1 MIIQHV
7 CEELADVM
15 NYCILMANKLGVDM
29 EEILLMKLEQNK
41 KKYPVEKCK
50 ASSKKY
56 TELINKGMLDVER
69 LQFLDLYSFELR
81 LDYFEKIL
89 EFTSSSYSFYWLEAV
104 LNLMIYKDA
113 IEFDE
118 ILDEM
123 ISLAYEDV
131 VEKGYHLGP
140 LIHQKRTNALENA
153 ILSIQKYLPENCSKQ
168 EIIICVKQHDEDLK
182 EYKKLLIMQTPY
194 RLLSSFLVD
203 VGGNDPIWNR
213 PKDIIET
220 IKDYNEKYRLPYII
234 ENDRGLKR
242 RVIVQPE
249 WKDFL
254 MTNYRVI
261 TEWVHD
267 EKIKYLEKRKIEE

>member
-1 MIIQHV
+1 
-7 CEELADVM
+7 
-15 NYCILMANKLGVDM
+15 
-29 EEILLMKLEQNK
+29 
-41 KKYPVEKCK
+41 
-50 ASSKKY
+50 
-56 TELINKGMLDVER
+56 MLDVER

-89 EFTSSSYSFYWLEAV
+89 EFTSSSYSFYWLEAI
-104 LNLMIYKDA
+104 LNLMIYKDT

-123 ISLAYEDV
+123 ISLSYEDV

-168 EIIICVKQHDEDLK
+168 EIIICVKQHDEALK

-213 PKDIIET
+213 PKDIIE
-220 IKDYNEKYRLPYII
+220 
-234 ENDRGLKR
+234 NDRGLKR
-242 RVIVQPE
+242 RVVVQPE
-249 WKDFL
+249 WRDFL

-261 TEWVHD
+261 MEWVHD
-267 EKIKYLEKRKIEE
+267 EKIKYLEKRKIEESAS

>member
-1 MIIQHV
+1 
-7 CEELADVM
+7 
-15 NYCILMANKLGVDM
+15 
-29 EEILLMKLEQNK
+29 
-41 KKYPVEKCK
+41 
-50 ASSKKY
+50 
-56 TELINKGMLDVER
+56 MLDVER

-104 LNLMIYKDA
+104 LNLMIYRDT

-123 ISLAYEDV
+123 ISLAYDDV

-153 ILSIQKYLPENCSKQ
+153 ILSIQKYLPKNCSKQ
-168 EIIICVKQHDEDLK
+168 EIIICVKQHDEALK

-194 RLLSSFLVD
+194 RLLSSFFVD

-220 IKDYNEKYRLPYII
+220 IKDIPISLIAYGSNDHCLTISVHTTDKNKVIRLLSQQFF
-234 ENDRGLKR
+234 RQLSA
-242 RVIVQPE
+242 
-249 WKDFL
+249 
-254 MTNYRVI
+254 
-261 TEWVHD
+261 
-267 EKIKYLEKRKIEE
+267 

>member
-1 MIIQHV
+1 
-7 CEELADVM
+7 
-15 NYCILMANKLGVDM
+15 
-29 EEILLMKLEQNK
+29 
-41 KKYPVEKCK
+41 
-50 ASSKKY
+50 
-56 TELINKGMLDVER
+56 MLDVER

-104 LNLMIYKDA
+104 LNLMIYKDT

-203 VGGNDPIWNR
+203 VGGNNPIWNR

-220 IKDYNEKYRLPYII
+220 IKDIPISLIAYGSNDHCLTISVHTTDKNKVIRLLSQQFF
-234 ENDRGLKR
+234 RQLSA
-242 RVIVQPE
+242 
-249 WKDFL
+249 
-254 MTNYRVI
+254 
-261 TEWVHD
+261 
-267 EKIKYLEKRKIEE
+267 

>member
-1 MIIQHV
+1 
-7 CEELADVM
+7 
-15 NYCILMANKLGVDM
+15 
-29 EEILLMKLEQNK
+29 
-41 KKYPVEKCK
+41 
-50 ASSKKY
+50 
-56 TELINKGMLDVER
+56 MLDVER

-104 LNLMIYKDA
+104 LNLMIYKDT

-123 ISLAYEDV
+123 ISLAYDDV

-168 EIIICVKQHDEDLK
+168 EIIICVKQHDEALK

-242 RVIVQPE
+242 RVVVQPE
-249 WKDFL
+249 WRDFL

-261 TEWVHD
+261 MDWVHD
-267 EKIKYLEKRKIEE
+267 EKIKYLEKRKIEECIE

>member
-1 MIIQHV
+1 
-7 CEELADVM
+7 
-15 NYCILMANKLGVDM
+15 
-29 EEILLMKLEQNK
+29 
-41 KKYPVEKCK
+41 
-50 ASSKKY
+50 
-56 TELINKGMLDVER
+56 MLDVER

-89 EFTSSSYSFYWLEAV
+89 EFTSSSYSFYWLEAI
-104 LNLMIYKDA
+104 LNLMIYKDT

-168 EIIICVKQHDEDLK
+168 EIIICVKQHDEALK

-213 PKDIIET
+213 PKDIIE
-220 IKDYNEKYRLPYII
+220 
-234 ENDRGLKR
+234 NDRGLKR
-242 RVIVQPE
+242 RVVVQPE
-249 WKDFL
+249 WRDFL

-261 TEWVHD
+261 MEWVHD
-267 EKIKYLEKRKIEE
+267 EKIKYLEKRKIEESAS

>member
-1 MIIQHV
+1 
-7 CEELADVM
+7 
-15 NYCILMANKLGVDM
+15 
-29 EEILLMKLEQNK
+29 
-41 KKYPVEKCK
+41 
-50 ASSKKY
+50 
-56 TELINKGMLDVER
+56 MLDVER

-104 LNLMIYKDA
+104 LNLMIYRDT

-123 ISLAYEDV
+123 ISLAYDDV

-220 IKDYNEKYRLPYII
+220 IKDYNEKYRLPFRDPNWQLI
-234 ENDRGLKR
+234 
-242 RVIVQPE
+242 RVKESKKVFLWIYEKDGFVQLNVKVEPE
-249 WKDFL
+249 WRDFL

-261 TEWVHD
+261 MEWVHD
-267 EKIKYLEKRKIEE
+267 EKIKYLEKRKIEESAS

>member
-1 MIIQHV
+1 
-7 CEELADVM
+7 
-15 NYCILMANKLGVDM
+15 
-29 EEILLMKLEQNK
+29 
-41 KKYPVEKCK
+41 
-50 ASSKKY
+50 
-56 TELINKGMLDVER
+56 MLDIER

-89 EFTSSSYSFYWLEAV
+89 EFTSSSYSFYWLEAI
-104 LNLMIYKDA
+104 LNVMIYKDT

-123 ISLAYEDV
+123 ISLAYDDV

-168 EIIICVKQHDEDLK
+168 EIIICVKQHAEALK

-234 ENDRGLKR
+234 ENFIVVKGENRYINISTSSDLIRHMKDITGLPLTNYELSETQLKR
-242 RVIVQPE
+242 V
-249 WKDFL
+249 L
-254 MTNYRVI
+254 NY
-261 TEWVHD
+261 
-267 EKIKYLEKRKIEE
+267 KL

>member
-1 MIIQHV
+1 
-7 CEELADVM
+7 
-15 NYCILMANKLGVDM
+15 
-29 EEILLMKLEQNK
+29 
-41 KKYPVEKCK
+41 
-50 ASSKKY
+50 
-56 TELINKGMLDVER
+56 MLDVER

-104 LNLMIYKDA
+104 LNLMIYKDT

-203 VGGNDPIWNR
+203 VGGNNPIWNR

-220 IKDYNEKYRLPYII
+220 IKD
-234 ENDRGLKR
+234 GF
-242 RVIVQPE
+242 VQLNVKVEPE
-249 WKDFL
+249 WRDFL

-261 TEWVHD
+261 MEWVHD
-267 EKIKYLEKRKIEE
+267 EKIKYLEKRKIEASAS

>member
-1 MIIQHV
+1 
-7 CEELADVM
+7 
-15 NYCILMANKLGVDM
+15 
-29 EEILLMKLEQNK
+29 
-41 KKYPVEKCK
+41 
-50 ASSKKY
+50 
-56 TELINKGMLDVER
+56 MLDVER

-89 EFTSSSYSFYWLEAV
+89 EFTSSSYSFYWLEAI
-104 LNLMIYKDA
+104 LNLMIYKDR

-123 ISLAYEDV
+123 ISLAYDDV

-168 EIIICVKQHDEDLK
+168 EIIICVKQHDEALK

-220 IKDYNEKYRLPYII
+220 IFSNNDNLPQI
-234 ENDRGLKR
+234 R
-242 RVIVQPE
+242 RVINILIC
-249 WKDFL
+249 DF
-254 MTNYRVI
+254 MRNNPGKKIGWIDFVVYS
-261 TEWVHD
+261 D
-267 EKIKYLEKRKIEE
+267 EELLELVKKLNND

>member
-1 MIIQHV
+1 
-7 CEELADVM
+7 
-15 NYCILMANKLGVDM
+15 
-29 EEILLMKLEQNK
+29 
-41 KKYPVEKCK
+41 
-50 ASSKKY
+50 
-56 TELINKGMLDVER
+56 MLDVER

-104 LNLMIYKDA
+104 LNLMIYKDT

-131 VEKGYHLGP
+131 VEKGHHLGP

-220 IKDYNEKYRLPYII
+220 IKDIPISLIAYGSNDHCLTISVHTTDKNKVIRLLSQQFF
-234 ENDRGLKR
+234 RQLSA
-242 RVIVQPE
+242 
-249 WKDFL
+249 
-254 MTNYRVI
+254 
-261 TEWVHD
+261 
-267 EKIKYLEKRKIEE
+267 

>member
-1 MIIQHV
+1 
-7 CEELADVM
+7 
-15 NYCILMANKLGVDM
+15 
-29 EEILLMKLEQNK
+29 
-41 KKYPVEKCK
+41 
-50 ASSKKY
+50 
-56 TELINKGMLDVER
+56 MLDVER

-89 EFTSSSYSFYWLEAV
+89 EFTSSSYSFYWLDAV
-104 LNLMIYKDA
+104 LNLMIYRDT

-123 ISLAYEDV
+123 ISLAYDDV

-153 ILSIQKYLPENCSKQ
+153 ILSIQKYLPKNCSKQ
-168 EIIICVKQHDEDLK
+168 EIIICVKQHDEALK

-220 IKDYNEKYRLPYII
+220 IKNYNEKYRLPYII

-242 RVIVQPE
+242 RVVVQPE
-249 WKDFL
+249 WRDFL

-261 TEWVHD
+261 MEWVHD
-267 EKIKYLEKRKIEE
+267 EKIKYLEKRKIEESAS

>member
-1 MIIQHV
+1 
-7 CEELADVM
+7 M
-15 NYCILMANKLGVDM
+15 NY
-29 EEILLMKLEQNK
+29 
-41 KKYPVEKCK
+41 
-50 ASSKKY
+50 
-56 TELINKGMLDVER
+56 
-69 LQFLDLYSFELR
+69 
-81 LDYFEKIL
+81 
-89 EFTSSSYSFYWLEAV
+89 
-104 LNLMIYKDA
+104 KDT
-113 IEFDE
+113 IEFNE

-242 RVIVQPE
+242 KVIVQPE
-249 WKDFL
+249 WRDFL

-261 TEWVHD
+261 MEWVHD
-267 EKIKYLEKRKIEE
+267 EKIKYIEKRKIEESAS

>member
-1 MIIQHV
+1 MYKIVKKDFLSDNIFMTDVHAPRVSDKCLPGQFVIVRTDKNGERIPLTICDYSRENGTVRLVVQIIGATTLKMSRLSV
-7 CEELADVM
+7 GDC
-15 NYCILMANKLGVDM
+15 
-29 EEILLMKLEQNK
+29 LEDI
-41 KKYPVEKCK
+41 V
-50 ASSKKY
+50 
-56 TELINKGMLDVER
+56 
-69 LQFLDLYSFELR
+69 
-81 LDYFEKIL
+81 
-89 EFTSSSYSFYWLEAV
+89 
-104 LNLMIYKDA
+104 
-113 IEFDE
+113 
-118 ILDEM
+118 
-123 ISLAYEDV
+123 
-131 VEKGYHLGP
+131 GP

-153 ILSIQKYLPENCSKQ
+153 ILSIQKYLPGNCSKQ

-242 RVIVQPE
+242 KVIVQPE
-249 WKDFL
+249 WRDFL

-261 TEWVHD
+261 MEWVHD
-267 EKIKYLEKRKIEE
+267 EKIKYLEKRKIEESAS

>member
-1 MIIQHV
+1 
-7 CEELADVM
+7 
-15 NYCILMANKLGVDM
+15 
-29 EEILLMKLEQNK
+29 
-41 KKYPVEKCK
+41 
-50 ASSKKY
+50 
-56 TELINKGMLDVER
+56 MLDVER

-104 LNLMIYKDA
+104 LNLMIYKDT

-220 IKDYNEKYRLPYII
+220 IKDIPISLIAYGSNDHCLTISVHTTDKNKVIRLLSQQFF
-234 ENDRGLKR
+234 RQLSA
-242 RVIVQPE
+242 
-249 WKDFL
+249 
-254 MTNYRVI
+254 
-261 TEWVHD
+261 
-267 EKIKYLEKRKIEE
+267 

>member
-1 MIIQHV
+1 M
-7 CEELADVM
+7 
-15 NYCILMANKLGVDM
+15 
-29 EEILLMKLEQNK
+29 
-41 KKYPVEKCK
+41 
-50 ASSKKY
+50 
-56 TELINKGMLDVER
+56 
-69 LQFLDLYSFELR
+69 
-81 LDYFEKIL
+81 
-89 EFTSSSYSFYWLEAV
+89 
-104 LNLMIYKDA
+104 
-113 IEFDE
+113 
-118 ILDEM
+118 
-123 ISLAYEDV
+123 
-131 VEKGYHLGP
+131 
-140 LIHQKRTNALENA
+140 
-153 ILSIQKYLPENCSKQ
+153 PENCSKQ

-249 WKDFL
+249 WRDFL

-261 TEWVHD
+261 MEWVHD
-267 EKIKYLEKRKIEE
+267 EKIKYLEKRKIEESASE

>member
-1 MIIQHV
+1 
-7 CEELADVM
+7 
-15 NYCILMANKLGVDM
+15 
-29 EEILLMKLEQNK
+29 
-41 KKYPVEKCK
+41 
-50 ASSKKY
+50 
-56 TELINKGMLDVER
+56 MLDVER

-104 LNLMIYKDA
+104 LNLMIYRDT

-123 ISLAYEDV
+123 ISLAYDDV

-153 ILSIQKYLPENCSKQ
+153 ILSIQKYLPKNCSKQ
-168 EIIICVKQHDEDLK
+168 EIIICVKQHDEALK

-203 VGGNDPIWNR
+203 VGGNDPIWN
-213 PKDIIET
+213 
-220 IKDYNEKYRLPYII
+220 
-234 ENDRGLKR
+234 
-242 RVIVQPE
+242 
-249 WKDFL
+249 
-254 MTNYRVI
+254 
-261 TEWVHD
+261 
-267 EKIKYLEKRKIEE
+267 